1 VKNPG
6 APTYGGVATGANLI
20 DVRVLNSQGIGTVSS
35 VIAGINWAIQNKTSY
50 NIRVMNLSL
59 GTAITQSYK
68 TDPLCQAV
76 GKAVD
81 AGIVVVV
88 AAGNW
93 GKDSYGNTIYGG
105 ILSPANSP
113 KVITVGATNT
123 QQTNRRSDDLITT
136 YSSRGP
142 DACRCLVKTRSRSAW

>member
-1 VKNPG
+1 
-6 APTYGGVATGANLI
+6 
-20 DVRVLNSQGIGTVSS
+20 TV
-35 VIAGINWAIQNKTSY
+35 
-50 NIRVMNLSL
+50 
-59 GTAITQSYK
+59 SYK
-68 TDPLCQAV
+68 TDQLCQRV

-93 GKDSYGNTIYGG
+93 GKDSIGNPIYGG

-113 KVITVGATNT
+113 RVITVGATNT
-123 QQTNRRSDDLITT
+123 QQTNKRSDDTITS

-142 DACRCLVKTRSRSAW
+142 TLVDGLAKPDLVAPGNQTGAAETADTSPSASNNYSTAGGGGVVGTLISGDTSTDVPKATGTYQILSGTSFA